1 MTFIITSKLA
11 PKTKRRR
18 PFRAPE
24 ARSEDEKTINKLI
37 QTNRK
42 RKLGV
47 EDMSSGEVAL
57 MRDSDLVNTLGQGMK
72 ECLGS
77 LIQFRL
83 IDILKMKAN
92 SCDF

>member
-1 MTFIITSKLA
+1 
-11 PKTKRRR
+11 
-18 PFRAPE
+18 
-24 ARSEDEKTINKLI
+24 
-37 QTNRK
+37 
-42 RKLGV
+42 
-47 EDMSSGEVAL
+47 MSSGEVAL